1 MIQIYQ
7 PNNKNFENN
16 GDMTLIPVSAPIHV
30 ILNGAWTAELTHPI
44 DSEGRW
50 KYIEEEAVIKMPS
63 FNGDQLFRIKKVQKQ
78 DEGITASMQPIFY
91 DAMEDCWLEDVRPT
105 GKNGQQALEIML
117 SPNAK
122 YSAQSDIT
130 KVTTAYYEYVNFL
143 EALNGDLDQSF
154 INRWGGEILLDNFT
168 VIVNERVGSDR
179 GTEIRYGK
187 NIPENGMSYEE
198 DCSTVI
204 TRIYPKAY
212 NGRKMTGTKYV
223 DSPLINR
230 YQTVK
235 TATMTFENIKLKED
249 LEGDAEETD
258 IVCETQ
264 EELNQAL
271 RQACNEQYDTGI
283 DKPTISISCDMV
295 LLQNTDLYKD
305 VKELET
311 VSLGDTVHCIN
322 TKLGISTEARVV
334 ELEYDAVRKKVS
346 SVEIGDYVYQYFD
359 DVTSTIDQVE
369 KVIRPD
375 GTVMAERVQGILNG
389 IYTQIRLQST
399 AAQKVDGIAFRVEE
413 LDESS
418 PMYGC
423 MIWGTQGIQIST
435 KRTQDGTDWDWE
447 SAMTAKGII
456 ADAIITGLLSDKT
469 GRNYW
474 DLDTGEI
481 SMNVKSLTIE
491 GETVEDITSGK
502 ADETLNNFVDTVYN
516 PTIGNLQAQIDG
528 QIETYYYDYEPTL
541 SNEPA
546 SEWTTEEDRKQH
558 EGDLFYWKSKGYAYR
573 FFKDGDT
580 WKWQMVQDTDITKAL
595 EEAADAK
602 DTADQ
607 KRRVFVTQ
615 PYPPYDVGD
624 LWVGDDTSEMMR
636 CQRARSSGSYVASD
650 WIKAVK
656 YTDDS
661 ELYNFVQNDYNETIK
676 ELYNSVDQKSETW
689 YQATDPA
696 LEWTEI
702 ESTPLQDTTGAN
714 ILDTVGETI
723 ITIWEKE
730 KSLHNGDLWKN
741 SATNVEYIYQNG
753 EWVEMPIPDE
763 VFDMIDGKAQIFV
776 VQPTPPYDVGDVW
789 FTGTTILVCNT
800 KRENGSFSESDW
812 GKKDNYTDDSA
823 LYEFIEGDYSETVEN
838 LKNQADKKAETWYQS
853 TDPSTGWTAAEKQIH
868 TGDLWYNTSDEKT
881 YIYNGS
887 AWELTKTTPPDE
899 VFDAIDG
906 KAQIFV
912 SQPKPP
918 YSVGD
923 LWFNSAT
930 SDIMTCIKARS
941 SGNYVASD
949 WQKRNKYTDDS
960 YAQEVNQELNQF
972 ITDYQDEIKEI
983 QNQVDQKAETWYQTS
998 DPALQWTE
1006 KESIPLADTTGASI
1020 LDTTGATI
1028 TTIRESEKMLHDGD
1042 LWHNPSNNNE
1052 YIYQDGEWHKTSI
1065 PDDVF
1070 DIIDGKAQIFVAQPY
1085 PPYSV
1090 GDLWFNSA
1098 TSDIMTCVRS
1108 RSSGSYSSG
1117 DWQKR
1122 NKYTDDSYAQNVA
1135 KELLDFSDAVTGD
1148 ISNLQTQI
1156 DGKIETYYY
1165 NYQPTL
1171 SNVPASQWT
1180 TTSERQKHVGD
1191 LFYWQSQGYTYRFQ
1205 QSGSSFAW
1213 QKIQDSDIS
1222 DAMEQASQAQDTADN
1237 KRRVF
1242 VTTPVPPYDVG
1253 DLWCGNSSSDLKR
1266 CQTARASGSYV
1277 ASDWIKAVKY
1287 TDDSAVDSLDQ
1298 SLTQQDIFNR
1308 LTNNGQ
1314 TQGIYLR
1321 NGRLYINASYIGSGT
1336 LSADF
1341 IKGGKLQ
1348 LGGENNTN
1356 GTFVILGTGN
1366 EQIGEWDSGGFN
1378 VKNSRLLI
1386 EKEGDVYSQITT
1398 VRALYLVPD
1407 SVGAVDVDQMDGKR
1421 KRAVFLYEGWSGDYG
1436 DYVGIGIGGWS
1447 SSIDGTVDD
1456 IKLVAENKIR
1466 MQGDIDAT
1474 GSLTCNN
1481 GITTGKIRTTT
1492 STENSFSG
1500 SVRVSGEIS
1509 GQTLS
1514 ITGSKNRIVKTKDY
1528 GERLQYCYE
1537 MPSPMFGDIGEA
1549 QTDENG
1555 ECYLFIDDIFKQTA
1569 ATSIEYQVFLQKE
1582 GQGDIWVAE
1591 KTEEYFVV
1599 EGTPNLKFAWE
1610 LKAKQR
1616 DYEIE
1621 RLDNYGIDDKYHEPD
1636 YERSAEQE
1644 IKKMDENYDY
1654 ISEASQ
1660 MVDAYYKG
1668 LEGAFI

>member
-212 NGRKMTGTKYV
+212 NGREMTGTKYV

-636 CQRARSSGSYVASD
+636 CQRARASGSYVASD

-696 LEWTEI
+696 LEWTEV
-702 ESTPLQDTTGAN
+702 ESTPLQDTAGAN
-714 ILDTVGETI
+714 ILDTAGETI

-741 SATNVEYIYQNG
+741 STTNKEYLYQNG

-776 VQPTPPYDVGDVW
+776 VQPTPPYATGDVW

-800 KRENGSFSESDW
+800 DRESGNFVQSDW

-838 LKNQADKKAETWYQS
+838 LKNQTDKKAETWYQS

-998 DPALQWTE
+998 DPALQWTD
-1006 KESIPLADTTGASI
+1006 KENIPLADTTGASI

-1028 TTIRESEKMLHDGD
+1028 TTIRESEKMIHDGD
-1042 LWHNPSNNNE
+1042 LWHNPSNNKE
-1052 YIYQDGEWHKTSI
+1052 YIYQDGEWHETSI

-1070 DIIDGKAQIFVAQPY
+1070 DIIDGKAQIFVSQPK

-1098 TSDIMTCVRS
+1098 TSDIMTCVQS
-1108 RSSGSYSSG
+1108 RGSGSYSSG

-1122 NKYTDDSYAQNVA
+1122 NKYTDDSYAQDVA

-1156 DGKIETYYY
+1156 DGKIETWYY

-1171 SNVPASQWT
+1171 SNIPASQWT
-1180 TTSERQKHVGD
+1180 TTTERQKHVGD

-1205 QSGSSFAW
+1205 KSGSSFAW

-1222 DAMEQASQAQDTADN
+1222 DAMEEASKAQDTADS

-1287 TDDSAVDSLDQ
+1287 TDDSAVDDLDQ

-1336 LSADF
+1336 LSANY
-1341 IKGGKLQ
+1341 IKGGTLT
-1348 LGGENNTN
+1348 LGGANNVDGSLIIYDASGKVLAKMN
-1356 GTFVILGTGN
+1356 GEGVNLYNSNFYSSYISGAELTGVSIKTTGISITPDVVDNQEYYQIVSALAGKLNLGNSNFNTDINAKDTVTIWKDLTVWGDFIVFGEKNRFV
-1366 EQIGEWDSGGFN
+1366 
-1378 VKNSRLLI
+1378 K
-1386 EKEGDVYSQITT
+1386 T
-1398 VRALYLVPD
+1398 V
-1407 SVGAVDVDQMDGKR
+1407 
-1421 KRAVFLYEGWSGDYG
+1421 DYG
-1436 DYVGIGIGGWS
+1436 D
-1447 SSIDGTVDD
+1447 
-1456 IKLVAENKIR
+1456 
-1466 MQGDIDAT
+1466 
-1474 GSLTCNN
+1474 
-1481 GITTGKIRTTT
+1481 
-1492 STENSFSG
+1492 
-1500 SVRVSGEIS
+1500 
-1509 GQTLS
+1509 
-1514 ITGSKNRIVKTKDY
+1514 
-1528 GERLQYCYE
+1528 RLQYCYE

-1591 KTEEYFVV
+1591 KSEEYFVV
-1599 EGTPNLKFAWE
+1599 KGTPNLKFAWE
-1610 LKAKQR
+1610 IKAKQR
-1616 DYEIE
+1616 DYELK
-1621 RLDNYGIDDKYHEPD
+1621 RLEEYMGKDSPYEPD
-1636 YERSAEQE
+1636 YEIVAESE
-1644 IKKMDENYDY
+1644 IEKMWNIDY
-1654 ISEASQ
+1654 ESEASQ
-1660 MVDAYYKG
+1660 MVDTYYKG

>member
-1 MIQIYQ
+1 MINVSNAFREQLNNDNRNYLCYVKITLHDETVLNVENDKLWSSGVEIERAVSSDNTFDIGSVIINKATIVLNNIYDD
-7 PNNKNFENN
+7 FTEYDFSDATVYIEIGLELENETIERVKLGTFYVDEPKYNGSLISLECLDSMSRFDVDYSESNLTYPATLLEIVRDACSACGVTSGIATLPN
-16 GDMTLIPVSAPIHV
+16 GDYTVEEKPDVESLTFRQVLQWAAQICCQWFTIDENDRLVSGWYVVPDEDSGYHTLSGVNSITVDTDDVVITGIKVTEFVEDTDEDPAVFQSGNDGYVLGISENKLIPTGKGSAVAVYLGQQLIGMRFRPFSATCQNDPTIEVGDPVSISDYKGNVFHSFVTNFKFTTWNSENFSCGAESAKRKSASRYSQLTQAYVQNRKNMRKQKTEFEKQMEELANRINTSSGLYMTEEVQEDGSTIYYLHNKPTLEESMIIWEMTAEAFAV
-30 ILNGAWTAELTHPI
+30 SNDGGKSWSAGLTVDGELIARIMNTIGINFDWGVGGSLVITDEEGNETFYANAETGEVRIVATSFILNGKTVQQITQEVAGEVA
-44 DSEGRW
+44 
-50 KYIEEEAVIKMPS
+50 KEEAENTI
-63 FNGDQLFRIKKVQKQ
+63 GDFVQ
-78 DEGITASMQPIFY
+78 
-91 DAMEDCWLEDVRPT
+91 
-105 GKNGQQALEIML
+105 
-117 SPNAK
+117 
-122 YSAQSDIT
+122 
-130 KVTTAYYEYVNFL
+130 
-143 EALNGDLDQSF
+143 
-154 INRWGGEILLDNFT
+154 GE
-168 VIVNERVGSDR
+168 
-179 GTEIRYGK
+179 
-187 NIPENGMSYEE
+187 
-198 DCSTVI
+198 
-204 TRIYPKAY
+204 
-212 NGRKMTGTKYV
+212 
-223 DSPLINR
+223 
-230 YQTVK
+230 
-235 TATMTFENIKLKED
+235 
-249 LEGDAEETD
+249 
-258 IVCETQ
+258 
-264 EELNQAL
+264 
-271 RQACNEQYDTGI
+271 
-283 DKPTISISCDMV
+283 
-295 LLQNTDLYKD
+295 YKD
-305 VKELET
+305 
-311 VSLGDTVHCIN
+311 
-322 TKLGISTEARVV
+322 
-334 ELEYDAVRKKVS
+334 
-346 SVEIGDYVYQYFD
+346 
-359 DVTSTIDQVE
+359 TI
-369 KVIRPD
+369 
-375 GTVMAERVQGILNG
+375 
-389 IYTQIRLQST
+389 
-399 AAQKVDGIAFRVEE
+399 
-413 LDESS
+413 
-418 PMYGC
+418 
-423 MIWGTQGIQIST
+423 
-435 KRTQDGTDWDWE
+435 QD
-447 SAMTAKGII
+447 I
-456 ADAIITGLLSDKT
+456 
-469 GRNYW
+469 
-474 DLDTGEI
+474 
-481 SMNVKSLTIE
+481 
-491 GETVEDITSGK
+491 
-502 ADETLNNFVDTVYN
+502 
-516 PTIGNLQAQIDG
+516 
-528 QIETYYYDYEPTL
+528 
-541 SNEPA
+541 
-546 SEWTTEEDRKQH
+546 
-558 EGDLFYWKSKGYAYR
+558 
-573 FFKDGDT
+573 
-580 WKWQMVQDTDITKAL
+580 
-595 EEAADAK
+595 
-602 DTADQ
+602 
-607 KRRVFVTQ
+607 
-615 PYPPYDVGD
+615 
-624 LWVGDDTSEMMR
+624 
-636 CQRARSSGSYVASD
+636 
-650 WIKAVK
+650 
-656 YTDDS
+656 
-661 ELYNFVQNDYNETIK
+661 
-676 ELYNSVDQKSETW
+676 YNSLDQKSETW

-696 LEWTEI
+696 MEWTEV

-714 ILDTVGETI
+714 ILDTAGETI
-723 ITIWEKE
+723 ITIWEKG

-741 SATNVEYIYQNG
+741 STTNKEYLYQNG

-998 DPALQWTE
+998 DPALQWTG
-1006 KESIPLADTTGASI
+1006 KENIPLADTTGASI

-1042 LWHNPSNNNE
+1042 LWHNPSNNKE
-1052 YIYQDGEWHKTSI
+1052 YIYQDGEWHETSI

-1070 DIIDGKAQIFVAQPY
+1070 DIIDGKAQIFVSQPK

-1098 TSDIMTCVRS
+1098 TSDIMTCVQS
-1108 RSSGSYSSG
+1108 RASGSYSSG

-1122 NKYTDDSYAQNVA
+1122 NKYTDDSYAQDVA

-1156 DGKIETYYY
+1156 DGKIETWYY

-1171 SNVPASQWT
+1171 SNIPASQWT
-1180 TTSERQKHVGD
+1180 TTTERQKHVGD

-1222 DAMEQASQAQDTADN
+1222 DAMEEASKAQDTADS

-1287 TDDSAVDSLDQ
+1287 TDDSAVDKLDQ

-1599 EGTPNLKFAWE
+1599 KGTPNLKFAWE

-1644 IKKMDENYDY
+1644 IKKMDENYDC

>member
-1 MIQIYQ
+1 MINVSNAFREQLNNDNRNYLCYVKITLHDETVLNVENDKLWSSGVEIERAVSSDNTFDIGSVIINKATIVLNNIYDD
-7 PNNKNFENN
+7 FTEYDFSDATVYIEIGLELENETIERVKLGTFYVDEPKYNGSLISLECLDSMSRFDVDYSESNLTYPTTLLEIVRDACSACGVTSGIATLPN
-16 GDMTLIPVSAPIHV
+16 GDYTVEEKPDVESLTFRQVLQWAAQICCQWFTIDENDRLVSGWYVVPDEDSGYHTISGVNSITVDTDDVVITGIKVTEFVEDTDEDPAVFQSGNDGYVLGISENKLIPTGKGSAVAVYLGQQLIGMRFRPFSATCQNDPTIEVGDPVSISDYKGNVFHSFVTNFKFTTWNSENFSCGAESAKRKSASRYSQLTQAYVQNRKNMRKQKTEFEKQMEELANRINTSSGLYMTEEVQEDGSTIYYLHNKPTLEESMIIWEMTAEAFAV
-30 ILNGAWTAELTHPI
+30 SNDGGKSWSAGLTVDGELIARIMNTIGINFDWGVGGSLVITDEEGNETFYANAETGEVRIVATSFILNGKTVQQITQEVAGEVA
-44 DSEGRW
+44 
-50 KYIEEEAVIKMPS
+50 KEEAENTI
-63 FNGDQLFRIKKVQKQ
+63 GDFVQ
-78 DEGITASMQPIFY
+78 
-91 DAMEDCWLEDVRPT
+91 
-105 GKNGQQALEIML
+105 
-117 SPNAK
+117 
-122 YSAQSDIT
+122 
-130 KVTTAYYEYVNFL
+130 
-143 EALNGDLDQSF
+143 
-154 INRWGGEILLDNFT
+154 GE
-168 VIVNERVGSDR
+168 
-179 GTEIRYGK
+179 
-187 NIPENGMSYEE
+187 
-198 DCSTVI
+198 
-204 TRIYPKAY
+204 
-212 NGRKMTGTKYV
+212 
-223 DSPLINR
+223 
-230 YQTVK
+230 
-235 TATMTFENIKLKED
+235 
-249 LEGDAEETD
+249 
-258 IVCETQ
+258 
-264 EELNQAL
+264 
-271 RQACNEQYDTGI
+271 
-283 DKPTISISCDMV
+283 
-295 LLQNTDLYKD
+295 YKD
-305 VKELET
+305 
-311 VSLGDTVHCIN
+311 
-322 TKLGISTEARVV
+322 
-334 ELEYDAVRKKVS
+334 
-346 SVEIGDYVYQYFD
+346 
-359 DVTSTIDQVE
+359 TI
-369 KVIRPD
+369 
-375 GTVMAERVQGILNG
+375 
-389 IYTQIRLQST
+389 
-399 AAQKVDGIAFRVEE
+399 
-413 LDESS
+413 
-418 PMYGC
+418 
-423 MIWGTQGIQIST
+423 
-435 KRTQDGTDWDWE
+435 QD
-447 SAMTAKGII
+447 I
-456 ADAIITGLLSDKT
+456 
-469 GRNYW
+469 
-474 DLDTGEI
+474 
-481 SMNVKSLTIE
+481 
-491 GETVEDITSGK
+491 
-502 ADETLNNFVDTVYN
+502 
-516 PTIGNLQAQIDG
+516 
-528 QIETYYYDYEPTL
+528 
-541 SNEPA
+541 
-546 SEWTTEEDRKQH
+546 
-558 EGDLFYWKSKGYAYR
+558 
-573 FFKDGDT
+573 
-580 WKWQMVQDTDITKAL
+580 
-595 EEAADAK
+595 
-602 DTADQ
+602 
-607 KRRVFVTQ
+607 
-615 PYPPYDVGD
+615 
-624 LWVGDDTSEMMR
+624 
-636 CQRARSSGSYVASD
+636 
-650 WIKAVK
+650 
-656 YTDDS
+656 
-661 ELYNFVQNDYNETIK
+661 
-676 ELYNSVDQKSETW
+676 YNSLDQKSETW

-696 LEWTEI
+696 LEWTEV

-714 ILDTVGETI
+714 ILDTAGETI
-723 ITIWEKE
+723 ITIWEKG

-741 SATNVEYIYQNG
+741 STTNKEYLYQNG

-998 DPALQWTE
+998 DPALQWTG
-1006 KESIPLADTTGASI
+1006 KENIPLADTTGASI

-1052 YIYQDGEWHKTSI
+1052 YIYQDGEWHKTSV

-1098 TSDIMTCVRS
+1098 TSDIMTCVQS

-1222 DAMEQASQAQDTADN
+1222 DAMKEASKAQDTADS

-1266 CQTARASGSYV
+1266 CQTARSSGSYV

-1287 TDDSAVDSLDQ
+1287 TDDSAVDDLDQ

-1336 LSADF
+1336 LSANY
-1341 IKGGKLQ
+1341 IKGGTLT
-1348 LGGENNTN
+1348 LGGANNVDGSLIIYDASGKVLAKMN
-1356 GTFVILGTGN
+1356 GEGVNLYNSNFYSSYISGAELTGVSIKTTGISITPDVVDNQEYYQIVSALAGKLNLGNSNFNTDINAKDTVTIWKDLTVWGDFIVFGEKNRFV
-1366 EQIGEWDSGGFN
+1366 
-1378 VKNSRLLI
+1378 K
-1386 EKEGDVYSQITT
+1386 T
-1398 VRALYLVPD
+1398 V
-1407 SVGAVDVDQMDGKR
+1407 
-1421 KRAVFLYEGWSGDYG
+1421 DYG
-1436 DYVGIGIGGWS
+1436 D
-1447 SSIDGTVDD
+1447 
-1456 IKLVAENKIR
+1456 
-1466 MQGDIDAT
+1466 
-1474 GSLTCNN
+1474 
-1481 GITTGKIRTTT
+1481 
-1492 STENSFSG
+1492 
-1500 SVRVSGEIS
+1500 
-1509 GQTLS
+1509 
-1514 ITGSKNRIVKTKDY
+1514 
-1528 GERLQYCYE
+1528 RLQYSYE
-1537 MPSPMFGDIGEA
+1537 MSSPMFGDTGEA

-1555 ECYLFIDDIFKQTA
+1555 ECYIFLDDIFKETVT
-1569 ATSIEYQVFLQKE
+1569 TSIEYQVFLQKE
-1582 GQGDIWVAE
+1582 GDGDIWVAG
-1591 KTEEYFVV
+1591 KNEEYFTVK
-1599 EGTPNLKFAWE
+1599 GTPNLKFAWE
-1610 LKAKQR
+1610 IKAKQR
-1616 DYEIE
+1616 DYELK
-1621 RLDNYGIDDKYHEPD
+1621 RLEEHMGKDSPYEPD
-1636 YERSAEQE
+1636 YEIVAESDIE
-1644 IKKMDENYDY
+1644 KMWNIDY
-1654 ISEASQ
+1654 ESEASQ